1 MRRNP
6 GPLAEYGCSDFVT
19 PGCDAE
25 VFNRQHA
32 TGLFTSRDRNF
43 FQFISTDSSFITQTL
58 SGRGKATIGITIP
71 LLFLALI
78 AGAFLFF
85 RRRNSGI
92 QQEHHELPTSS
103 PSIEGSS
110 WTKLNEMQKQKNE
123 ASELD
128 STVVSE
134 AGVGNHAVELGD
146 WRRSVVYE
154 MEESFGGASGWRGGE
169 GEEQERRA
177 QHHQT

>member
-1 MRRNP
+1 
-6 GPLAEYGCSDFVT
+6 LSEYRCSDFVT
-19 PGCDAE
+19 PGCDAQ
-25 VFNRQHA
+25 VFNIQHA
-32 TGLFTSRDRNF
+32 TGLFTSRDRN
-43 FQFISTDSSFITQTL
+43 
-58 SGRGKATIGITIP
+58 
-71 LLFLALI
+71 
-78 AGAFLFF
+78 FF

-110 WTKLNEMQKQKNE
+110 WTQLNEMQKQKNE

-134 AGVGNHAVELGD
+134 AGGGNHAVELGD

-154 MEESFGGASGWRGGE
+154 MEGSFGGAGGWRVVKEKNRRGE
-169 GEEQERRA
+169 
-177 QHHQT
+177 HNTTKPSNS